1 MDEFELIEL
10 IRSRIGAGRPSP
22 EGIGDDGAVLR
33 PDDGRCVVLDS
44 MVEGVHFRL
53 DWSSWADVAHKL
65 LARNLSDIQA
75 MGAEP
80 TTFLLGLVLND
91 ASAVP
96 AFAEG
101 MASAVASLCPGVVCV
116 GGDTTRT
123 PGPAMLTMTMLGR
136 HDGPVLGRACARAGD
151 RVWVQGPL
159 GWAAAGLHALSH
171 GYADAPDA
179 ARFVAAHR
187 RPMPRPVRW
196 PDASATPDFSPA
208 CIDVSDGLYADL
220 LHIAHA
226 SGVAIEIDAPL
237 PGRQELDAFA
247 ATAAGDP
254 DAWQWF
260 GGDDYVKIVCSRQR
274 PLGEWFPIGSV
285 FNESPGLTGL
295 IPATSGGYRHFS

>member
-1 MDEFELIEL
+1 MDEFALIEL
-10 IRSRIGAGRPSP
+10 IRTRIGQGRTTP
-22 EGIGDDGAVLR
+22 EGIGDDGALLR
-33 PDDGRCVVLDS
+33 PEDGRCVVLDS

-80 TTFLLGLVLND
+80 TAFLLGLVLND
-91 ASAVP
+91 PAVVP
-96 AFAEG
+96 AFADG
-101 MASAVASLCPGVVCV
+101 MADAVARLCPGVACI

-123 PGPAMLTMTMLGR
+123 PGPSMLTMTMLGR

-151 RVWVQGPL
+151 RVWVQAPL
-159 GWAAAGLHALSH
+159 GWAAAGLHALTH
-171 GYADAPDA
+171 GHTDLPEAAP
-179 ARFVAAHR
+179 FIAAHR
-187 RPMPRPVRW
+187 RPSPSAVRW
-196 PDASATPDFSPA
+196 PETSPSAEFSAA
-208 CIDVSDGLYADL
+208 CIDVSDGLHADL

-237 PGRQELDAFA
+237 PGRSELDAFA
-247 ATAAGDP
+247 AVVSGDA

-260 GGDDYVKIVCSRQR
+260 GGDDYVKVVCSRDR
-274 PLGEWFPIGSV
+274 PLGEWFPIDSV
-285 FNESPGLTGL
+285 FNESPRLTGL